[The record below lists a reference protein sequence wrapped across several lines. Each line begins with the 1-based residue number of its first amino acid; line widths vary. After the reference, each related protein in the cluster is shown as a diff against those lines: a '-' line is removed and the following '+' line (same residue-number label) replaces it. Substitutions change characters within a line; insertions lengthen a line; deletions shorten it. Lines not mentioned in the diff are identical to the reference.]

1 MVFTNPHQ
9 PCYIQFF
16 VNGNPPVGLRTGINL
31 GNIKYICQQVNGLV
45 YYSTMFDER
54 QGISVFSAYVLTP
67 TMHGQWQTFVPV
79 DRYLV
84 PSKHHSRSEHT
95 SCGPVGSSREA
106 QRLSSDI
113 YSKFDVDRWLLFAS
127 KWGAK
132 LCSVWE
138 QRTKRSAELDSANV
152 RCITRNHFI
161 ARCSASRHGE
171 TTAQPLSRMEWSLL
185 IVPE

>member
-1 MVFTNPHQ
+1 M
-9 PCYIQFF
+9 
-16 VNGNPPVGLRTGINL
+16 G
-31 GNIKYICQQVNGLV
+31 
-45 YYSTMFDER
+45 
-54 QGISVFSAYVLTP
+54 SVWGEGTSVRSP
-67 TMHGQWQTFVPV
+67 MHGQWRTFVPV

-152 RCITRNHFI
+152 RCITRKHFI
-161 ARCSASRHGE
+161 ARCSASRHGGTTVWAGDWGEEGQIWSNCTCPTFDRCVTSMTIE
-171 TTAQPLSRMEWSLL
+171 TSCFLKHFNYIAHVRHLTAVLRQWQLKLH
-185 IVPE
+185 VF